1 MLWNRFFA
9 IASMTSISLSA
20 ITLNPYL
27 ILFLLFMKVALSII
41 DFIILF
47 LALQGLV
54 MAGLLFYSSKKIS
67 SNRWLASFMLVIIS
81 ATLVMEFF
89 VTDLAWKYPLIIPF
103 VPVLRMAIGPLTFF
117 YIRSLIHGD
126 KKLKR
131 KDYLHFLPIVMDMQP
146 QLIAL
151 LYFSGIMSI
160 PRVTRFYS
168 SPQVQHFLF
177 SDNVLYNL
185 PALCSL
191 LIYSGLSYKLI
202 RKALQHTEPSAY
214 KLRDLKW
221 LQTFLYAEV
230 ALILIFMAG
239 ILLTLISSWNN
250 YFLFIPAI
258 SLVYWLGM
266 TTYFRQAKM
275 TFTDV
280 AEYNKPPVK
289 IHFTATEAEKH
300 QQRLRALM
308 TTDLLYLNPA
318 LKLDVLAGK
327 LMISEKLLSSL
338 LNQHMGKN
346 FNDFINEYRVQEAQK
361 KLADTSL
368 NHFTIAAIAA
378 DCGFNSLATFQRCFK
393 QFTGIT
399 PSQYQNSLKPQ
410 NHYTA

>member
-1 MLWNRFFA
+1 MVSCINHPKY
-9 IASMTSISLSA
+9 ISY
-20 ITLNPYL
+20 P
-27 ILFLLFMKVALSII
+27 ILVIMKVSLSII

-81 ATLVMEFF
+81 ITLVMEFF
-89 VTDLAWKYPLIIPF
+89 NSDLAWKYPLAIPF
-103 VPVLRMAIGPLTFF
+103 IPILRMAIGPLTYF
-117 YIRSLIHGD
+117 YTRSLIYGD
-126 KKLKR
+126 NALKR
-131 KDYLHFLPIVMDMQP
+131 KDYLHFLPLLMDTQP
-146 QLIAL
+146 QLISL
-151 LYFSGIMSI
+151 LYYSGILSI
-160 PRVTRFYS
+160 SGVTRVYS

-177 SDNVLYNL
+177 SGNVLYNL

-191 LIYSGLSYKLI
+191 LIYAGLSYSHI
-202 RKALQHTEPSAY
+202 RKTLQNTEPSAY
-214 KLRDLKW
+214 KLRDLQW
-221 LQTFLYAEV
+221 LKTFLYAEF
-230 ALILIFMAG
+230 ALIAVFMTV
-239 ILLTLISSWNN
+239 IILTLVSSWNN
-250 YFLFIPAI
+250 YLLFIPAI

-266 TTYFRQAKM
+266 ITYARQGKM

-289 IHFTATEAEKH
+289 IHFTMAEAQKY
-300 QQRLRALM
+300 QQQLYMLM
-308 TTDLLYLNPA
+308 KADQLYLNPA

-338 LNQHMGKN
+338 LNQHVGKN
-346 FNDFINEYRVQEAQK
+346 FNDFVNEYRVQEAQK
-361 KLADTSL
+361 KLANPSL

-393 QFTGIT
+393 QFTGST

>member
-1 MLWNRFFA
+1 MK
-9 IASMTSISLSA
+9 IS
-20 ITLNPYL
+20 
-27 ILFLLFMKVALSII
+27 LSII

-47 LALQGLV
+47 LALQGSV
-54 MAGLLFYSSKKIS
+54 MAGLLFYSSKRIS

-89 VTDLAWKYPLIIPF
+89 NSDLTWKYPFVTPFIPI
-103 VPVLRMAIGPLTFF
+103 LRMTIGPITYF
-117 YIRSLIHGD
+117 YTRSLIYGD
-126 KKLKR
+126 KKLER

-146 QLIAL
+146 QLISL
-151 LYFSGIMSI
+151 LYFSGILGI
-160 PRVTRFYS
+160 PGITKLYS
-168 SPQVQHFLF
+168 SPQMQQFLF
-177 SDNVLYNL
+177 SGNVLYNL

-191 LIYSGLSYKLI
+191 LIYAGLSYNLI
-202 RKALQHTEPSAY
+202 RKALQQTEPSAY
-214 KLRDLKW
+214 KLRDLEW
-221 LQTFLYAEV
+221 LKTFLYAEF
-230 ALILIFMAG
+230 ALIIIFMAG

-266 TTYFRQAKM
+266 ATYTRQGKM
-275 TFTDV
+275 TFADV
-280 AEYNKPPVK
+280 TEYNKPPVK
-289 IHFTATEAEKH
+289 IHFTAAEAEKY
-300 QQRLRALM
+300 QQQVHSLM
-308 TTDLLYLNPA
+308 NTDQLYLSPG

-361 KLADTSL
+361 KLANPSL
-368 NHFTIAAIAA
+368 NHFTIASIAA

-393 QFTGIT
+393 QFTGST

-410 NHYTA
+410 NHYTT